1 LGPADRGVN
10 EIWLRI
16 LSNNPHLTHVFESP
30 RCRGLPELPVS
41 NAGACAIDFSM
52 AEFMDDN

>member
-1 LGPADRGVN
+1 LKVRGVAAD
-10 EIWLRI
+10 
-16 LSNNPHLTHVFESP
+16 
-30 RCRGLPELPVS
+30 LPELPVS